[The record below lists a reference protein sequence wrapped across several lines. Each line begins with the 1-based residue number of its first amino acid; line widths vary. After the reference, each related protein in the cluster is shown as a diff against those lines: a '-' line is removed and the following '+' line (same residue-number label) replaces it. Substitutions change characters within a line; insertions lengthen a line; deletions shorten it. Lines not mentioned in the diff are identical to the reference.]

1 MFFTELADFD
11 YKPLV
16 KRGKLKKGWV
26 VTQTELVWEAIECTC
41 TVPTGFESDLASLP
55 WFIKPILSKL
65 GRHQR
70 GAILHD
76 YLYRNQVISK
86 AWADR
91 QFKEAMRQDSVAGWK
106 IKVIMSGLFAGGW
119 LGWSKN
125 GKALLNKRRTN

>member
-91 QFKEAMRQDSVAGWK
+91 QFKEAMEYDSVAGWK
-106 IKVIMSGLFAGGW
+106 TKVIMSGLFVGGW
-119 LGWSKN
+119 LGWHKH
-125 GKALLNKRRTN
+125 KHKRRVAKED